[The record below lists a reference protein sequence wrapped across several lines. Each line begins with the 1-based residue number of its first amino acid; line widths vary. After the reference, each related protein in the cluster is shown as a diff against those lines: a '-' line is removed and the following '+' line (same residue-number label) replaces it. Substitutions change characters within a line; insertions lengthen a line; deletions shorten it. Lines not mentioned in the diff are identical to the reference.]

1 MNGNDGHSA
10 KQRES
15 GNAIV
20 TRAFGDA
27 AEKDVNAASRATNFQ
42 VNFRS
47 VAEGADEEAKMN
59 DEDNDEQKTNEG
71 LGTDNGMVN
80 RGKWCNFECGG
91 RYQGYPWRLGYWDR
105 SRSGEGTRRER
116 QEDRRLRLER

>member
-10 KQRES
+10 KLRGS

-27 AEKDVNAASRATNFQ
+27 AEKHVNAAGSATDFT

-47 VAEGADEEAKMN
+47 VPEGTGEEAKMN
-59 DEDNDEQKTNEG
+59 DADDED
-71 LGTDNGMVN
+71 LCPDNGMVK
-80 RGKWCNFECGG
+80 RG
-91 RYQGYPWRLGYWDR
+91 R
-105 SRSGEGTRRER
+105 
-116 QEDRRLRLER
+116 

>member
-10 KQRES
+10 KPRGS

-20 TRAFGDA
+20 TRTFGDA
-27 AEKDVNAASRATNFQ
+27 AEKHVNAASRATNFQ

-47 VAEGADEEAKMN
+47 VAEGEDDEAKMN
-59 DEDNDEQKTNEG
+59 DEDNDEQETNEG

-80 RGKWCNFECGG
+80 RGK
-91 RYQGYPWRLGYWDR
+91 
-105 SRSGEGTRRER
+105 
-116 QEDRRLRLER
+116 